1 MEGNKVMPID
11 LSFIIILFGWSRI
24 SYKISKS
31 QKRVEIFAIEIT
43 NLEKESVRPRPSELD
58 PLMVVDLPRLIYTA
72 ILGSSLYICNSSNSK
87 TVDVFDI
94 DLNAKTDVN
103 YPTAKSH
110 S

>member
-1 MEGNKVMPID
+1 MAGAGP
-11 LSFIIILFGWSRI
+11 RT
-24 SYKISKS
+24 KS
-31 QKRVEIFAIEIT
+31 PNPKKRVEIFAMEIT
-43 NLEKESVRPRPSELD
+43 NSEKESVRPRPSKLD

-87 TVDVFDI
+87 IVDVFDI
-94 DLNAKTDVN
+94 DLNAKTNVN